1 VESLRAATRA
11 VRRNSLNQFNSAAA
25 TAQQSGPRKIMHST
39 VTKKHGHINS
49 YGQPKK
55 AQEAERRI
63 AERHMFTAAAE
74 VIEMQSGARFSTR
87 TMDLGPGGCFVDTT
101 VPFPVGSK
109 VRIALQK
116 GKTNFKTGGNV
127 VYSQVGLGMGIAF
140 DEQEPIQRIA
150 LDQWIAE
157 VTSNHPSVH
166 ESSHEHSHQPSPVS
180 SHGLK
185 SDSHHRSPEW
195 VAMVRLV
202 QLMIGKGIL
211 TEAEGTSILHDP
223 VL

>member
-1 VESLRAATRA
+1 
-11 VRRNSLNQFNSAAA
+11 
-25 TAQQSGPRKIMHST
+25 MHST
-39 VTKKHGHINS
+39 VTKKHGHVNS
-49 YGQPKK
+49 YGKPEK
-55 AQEAERRI
+55 AQKAERRI

-74 VIEMQSGARFSTR
+74 VIELQSGARFSTR

-127 VYSQVGLGMGIAF
+127 VYSQAGLGMGIAF
-140 DEQEPIQRIA
+140 EAQEPQQRAA
-150 LDQWIAE
+150 LDEWIAQVTGNAPIAHDHQHHEPAEHE
-157 VTSNHPSVH
+157 VVVHARGGNSN
-166 ESSHEHSHQPSPVS
+166 
-180 SHGLK
+180 
-185 SDSHHRSPEW
+185 SHHRSPEW

-211 TEAEGTSILHDP
+211 TEAEGTSVLHDP

>member
-1 VESLRAATRA
+1 MY
-11 VRRNSLNQFNSAAA
+11 SAAN
-25 TAQQSGPRKIMHST
+25 
-39 VTKKHGHINS
+39 KKNSHINS
-49 YGQPKK
+49 FGQSEKTRD
-55 AQEAERRI
+55 AERRI
-63 AERHMFTAAAE
+63 VERHMFTAAAE
-74 VIEMQSGARFSTR
+74 VIELHSGARFSTR

-127 VYSQVGLGMGIAF
+127 VYSQPGLGMGIAF
-140 DEQEPIQRIA
+140 EEQEPQQRLA
-150 LDQWIAE
+150 LDEWIAE
-157 VTSNHPSVH
+157 VTGSHFIA
-166 ESSHEHSHQPSPVS
+166 HEHSSQPLQAPSY
-180 SHGLK
+180 GLK
-185 SDSHHRSPEW
+185 NDSHHRSAEW

-211 TEAEGTSILHDP
+211 TEAEGTSVLHDP

>member
-1 VESLRAATRA
+1 MYP
-11 VRRNSLNQFNSAAA
+11 SA
-25 TAQQSGPRKIMHST
+25 
-39 VTKKHGHINS
+39 TKKNGHLNS
-49 YGQPKK
+49 CGQSEKTRD
-55 AQEAERRI
+55 AERRI

-74 VIEMQSGARFSTR
+74 VIELHSGARFSTR

-127 VYSQVGLGMGIAF
+127 VYSQAGLGMGIAF
-140 DEQEPIQRIA
+140 DEQAPEQRIA
-150 LDQWIAE
+150 LHEWIAH
-157 VTSNHPSVH
+157 VTGSHSAA
-166 ESSHEHSHQPSPVS
+166 HEHSSQPLEAPSY
-180 SHGLK
+180 GLK
-185 SDSHHRSPEW
+185 NDLHHRSSEW

-211 TEAEGTSILHDP
+211 TEAEGSSVLHDP
-223 VL
+223 LL

>member
-1 VESLRAATRA
+1 
-11 VRRNSLNQFNSAAA
+11 
-25 TAQQSGPRKIMHST
+25 MHST

-49 YGQPKK
+49 YGQPQK
-55 AQEAERRI
+55 ARDAERRI

-74 VIEMQSGARFSTR
+74 VIELQSGARFSTR

-109 VRIALQK
+109 VSIALQK
-116 GKTNFKTGGNV
+116 GRTNFQTAGSV
-127 VYSQVGLGMGIAF
+127 VYSQTGLGMGIAF
-140 DEQEPIQRIA
+140 GEQEPQQRIA
-150 LDQWIAE
+150 LDQWLAE
-157 VTSNHPSVH
+157 VTGNHPSSH
-166 ESSHEHSHQPSPVS
+166 ERSHEHSHQPAQAA
-180 SHGLK
+180 SHKPNG
-185 SDSHHRSPEW
+185 DSHHRSPEW

-211 TEAEGTSILHDP
+211 TEAEGTSVLHDP

>member
-1 VESLRAATRA
+1 MGMSPAARGKGKFMY
-11 VRRNSLNQFNSAAA
+11 SS
-25 TAQQSGPRKIMHST
+25 

-49 YGQPKK
+49 YGQPEK
-55 AQEAERRI
+55 AREAERRI

-74 VIEMQSGARFSTR
+74 VIELQSGARFSTR

-109 VRIALQK
+109 VCVALQK

-127 VYSQVGLGMGIAF
+127 VYSQAGLGMGIAF
-140 DEQEPIQRIA
+140 DEQEPQQREA

-157 VTSNHPSVH
+157 VTGNHPSSH
-166 ESSHEHSHQPSPVS
+166 ERSHEHVQQPSHGSAHVA

-185 SDSHHRSPEW
+185 TDSHHRSPEW

-202 QLMIGKGIL
+202 RMMIGKGIL
-211 TEAEGTSILHDP
+211 TEAEGTSVLHDP

>member
-1 VESLRAATRA
+1 
-11 VRRNSLNQFNSAAA
+11 
-25 TAQQSGPRKIMHST
+25 MHST
-39 VTKKHGHINS
+39 VTKKYGLANS
-49 YGQPKK
+49 YGKPEK
-55 AQEAERRI
+55 AREAERRI

-74 VIEMQSGARFSTR
+74 VVEMQSGARFSTR

-101 VPFPVGSK
+101 MPFPVGSK

-127 VYSQVGLGMGIAF
+127 VYSQSGLGMGIAF
-140 DEQEPIQRIA
+140 EEQDPGQRAA

-157 VTSNHPSVH
+157 VAGGALQYD
-166 ESSHEHSHQPSPVS
+166 HSHDAP
-180 SHGLK
+180 H
-185 SDSHHRSPEW
+185 SDVHAKAHTAMKNGSHHSSAEW

>member
-1 VESLRAATRA
+1 MYS
-11 VRRNSLNQFNSAAA
+11 
-25 TAQQSGPRKIMHST
+25 ST
-39 VTKKHGHINS
+39 TKKNGLANS
-49 YGQPKK
+49 FGAPKK
-55 AQEAERRI
+55 AQDAERRI

-74 VIEMQSGARFSTR
+74 VIELHSGARFSTR

-101 VPFPVGSK
+101 VPFPVGAK

-127 VYSQVGLGMGIAF
+127 VYSQAGLGMGIAF
-140 DEQEPIQRIA
+140 DEQEPQQRIA
-150 LDQWIAE
+150 LDEWIAE
-157 VTSNHPSVH
+157 FTGSHPP
-166 ESSHEHSHQPSPVS
+166 SHEHSFQPLQPS

-185 SDSHHRSPEW
+185 TDSHHRSPEW

-211 TEAEGTSILHDP
+211 TEAEGTSVLHDP

>member
-1 VESLRAATRA
+1 
-11 VRRNSLNQFNSAAA
+11 
-25 TAQQSGPRKIMHST
+25 MHST

-49 YGQPKK
+49 YGQPEK
-55 AQEAERRI
+55 ARDAERRI

-74 VIEMQSGARFSTR
+74 VIELQSGARFSTR

-116 GKTNFKTGGNV
+116 GKTNFKTGGSV
-127 VYSQVGLGMGIAF
+127 VYSQTGLGMGIAF
-140 DEQEPIQRIA
+140 DQQQPEQRIA
-150 LDQWIAE
+150 LGEWLAQ
-157 VTSNHPSVH
+157 VTGNHSVA
-166 ESSHEHSHQPSPVS
+166 HEHALEHSYQPSHTA
-180 SHGLK
+180 SHNLK
-185 SDSHHRSPEW
+185 VDSHHRSPEW

-202 QLMIGKGIL
+202 QLMIGKGL
-211 TEAEGTSILHDP
+211 VTEAEGTSILHDP

>member
-1 VESLRAATRA
+1 
-11 VRRNSLNQFNSAAA
+11 
-25 TAQQSGPRKIMHST
+25 MHST
-39 VTKKHGHINS
+39 VTKKHGHVNS
-49 YGQPKK
+49 YGKPEK

-74 VIEMQSGARFSTR
+74 VIELQSGARFSTR

-116 GKTNFKTGGNV
+116 GKTNFKTAGNV
-127 VYSQVGLGMGIAF
+127 VYSQAGLGMGIAF
-140 DEQEPIQRIA
+140 ESQEPQQRAA
-150 LDQWIAE
+150 LDEWIAE
-157 VTSNHPSVH
+157 VTGNSPIAHDHAHHEPAEHELVVH
-166 ESSHEHSHQPSPVS
+166 ARGAKAQ
-180 SHGLK
+180 
-185 SDSHHRSPEW
+185 SHHRSDEW

-202 QLMIGKGIL
+202 QLLIGKGLL